1 MRLPCGATPRWCV
14 TWASCSRKIWKA
26 LSMVH
31 LYCKSAPALT
41 FENLLQ
47 DICQEACDAVHRFSK
62 VPSLVTL
69 LHTLRNTLF
78 TTLSLLHSL
87 CYTLFAT
94 LSLLHSLYHT
104 LFATLSLLHSLY
116 YTLCTTHS
124 LLHPFTTPQHAVH
137 RFSKVPYWWLC
148 MVKILGHWLF
158 KNLCDVH
165 EVARLNGFTVCM
177 CIDMLYKYN
186 KCICI

>member
-14 TWASCSRKIWKA
+14 TWASSSRKIWKV

-78 TTLSLLHSL
+78 TTLSLLH
-87 CYTLFAT
+87 
-94 LSLLHSLYHT
+94 
-104 LFATLSLLHSLY
+104 
-116 YTLCTTHS
+116 
-124 LLHPFTTPQHAVH
+124 PFTTPQHAVH
-137 RFSKVPYWWLC
+137 RFLKVPYWWLC
-148 MVKILGHWLF
+148 MVKILGRWLF

-177 CIDMLYKYN
+177 RIDMLYKYN

>member
-1 MRLPCGATPRWCV
+1 
-14 TWASCSRKIWKA
+14 
-26 LSMVH
+26 MVH

-87 CYTLFAT
+87 RNTLFTTLSLPHSVCYTLFTTLSLLHTLYYTLFAT
-94 LSLLHSLYHT
+94 PLHYTPTRGAQILKSTLLVTLY
-104 LFATLSLLHSLY
+104 
-116 YTLCTTHS
+116 
-124 LLHPFTTPQHAVH
+124 
-137 RFSKVPYWWLC
+137 
-148 MVKILGHWLF
+148 G
-158 KNLCDVH
+158 KNTRALT
-165 EVARLNGFTVCM
+165 F
-177 CIDMLYKYN
+177 
-186 KCICI
+186 